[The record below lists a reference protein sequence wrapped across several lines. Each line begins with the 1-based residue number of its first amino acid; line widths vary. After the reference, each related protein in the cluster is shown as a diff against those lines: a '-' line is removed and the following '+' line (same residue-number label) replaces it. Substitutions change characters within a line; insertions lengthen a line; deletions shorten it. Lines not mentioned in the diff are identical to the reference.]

1 MTSFSNTAH
10 CQTATDRTSLGC
22 LSCCLLC
29 TRVQINDLAYEA
41 VVDPATG
48 AVRFN
53 VLVGGY
59 FSLKRNI
66 MSVPL
71 GVSLSEEQLIPF
83 TLATLR
89 AFR

>member
-1 MTSFSNTAH
+1 MYA
-10 CQTATDRTSLGC
+10 RPPVY
-22 LSCCLLC
+22 
-29 TRVQINDLAYEA
+29 RQINDLAFEA
-41 VVDPATG
+41 VTDPASG
-48 AVRFN
+48 QVLFN

-71 GVSLSEEQLIPF
+71 GVAVTEDQLIPF

-89 AFR
+89 VFRWDSQRALW

>member
-1 MTSFSNTAH
+1 MPP
-10 CQTATDRTSLGC
+10 
-22 LSCCLLC
+22 
-29 TRVQINDLAYEA
+29 QINDLAYEA
-41 VVDPATG
+41 VTDPFSG
-48 AVRFN
+48 QVVFN

-71 GVSLSEEQLIPF
+71 GVSLTQEQLIPF

-89 AFR
+89 VFRWVHALTAAARQRWL

>member
-1 MTSFSNTAH
+1 M
-10 CQTATDRTSLGC
+10 
-22 LSCCLLC
+22 
-29 TRVQINDLAYEA
+29 
-41 VVDPATG
+41 
-48 AVRFN
+48 FN

-71 GVSLSEEQLIPF
+71 GVALTEDQLIPF

-89 AFR
+89 VFRCGRAGLRSWRAATKRPMLLVQGGVIGCKLLTV